1 MKKLVLAAL
10 ALTPAL
16 AFAQNPD
23 LRGIEALVLDIGA
36 IVDAA
41 IPIVFGIL
49 VIAFLWG
56 LVRFVFAAGSEVDKE
71 KGKNLMI
78 YSILALFVA
87 ASIWGIV
94 RWIGG
99 ILDVDSTTSIPAP
112 KVSP

>member
-16 AFAQNPD
+16 AFAQNPN
-23 LRGIEALVLDIGA
+23 LSGIQTMVQSIGN
-36 IVDAA
+36 IVTMA